1 MNTAELK
8 INLINKITSIT
19 DEVKLREILQLLEF
33 QADKSMFE
41 TSKEDKN
48 AIMEAKEQIAKEE
61 TLTYE
66 EVQKEIKK
74 CLNR

>member
-8 INLINKITSIT
+8 IDLINKITSIT

-41 TSKEDKN
+41 TSEEDKN

>member
-8 INLINKITSIT
+8 IDLINKIASMT
-19 DEVKLREILQLLEF
+19 DEIKLREILQLLEF

-41 TSKEDKN
+41 TSKEDKK
-48 AIMEAKEQIAKEE
+48 AIMEAQEQITKEQ
-61 TLTYE
+61 TLTDE
-66 EVQKEIKK
+66 EVRKEIKK